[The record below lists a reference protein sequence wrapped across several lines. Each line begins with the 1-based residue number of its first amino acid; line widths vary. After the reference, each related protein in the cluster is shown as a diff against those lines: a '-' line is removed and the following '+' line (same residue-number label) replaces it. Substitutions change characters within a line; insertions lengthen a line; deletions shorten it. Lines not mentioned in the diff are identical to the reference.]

1 MTLPALQNE
10 TLGDVWEDAT
20 NATVVLDV
28 WRYVVENGQ
37 QTGYI
42 RRSHGRPVGEIVAD
56 LTKRISRLVDEYA
69 TLGGDFKYA
78 RGVENVYETEC
89 PEAQRIAVYAVTG
102 GSEGH
107 YVHVALHV
115 RDVQGEYGNA
125 RLVVKNLMLVKTF
138 KGMKHARKIANRLA
152 DALGV

>member
-1 MTLPALQNE
+1 MTLPALQNA
-10 TLGDVWEDAT
+10 TLGDVCENAT
-20 NATVVLDV
+20 NATVVLVDV

-107 YVHVALHV
+107 YVHVDLHV
-115 RDVQGEYGNA
+115 REGEYGNA
-125 RLVVKNLMLVKTF
+125 RLVVRSLMLVKTF